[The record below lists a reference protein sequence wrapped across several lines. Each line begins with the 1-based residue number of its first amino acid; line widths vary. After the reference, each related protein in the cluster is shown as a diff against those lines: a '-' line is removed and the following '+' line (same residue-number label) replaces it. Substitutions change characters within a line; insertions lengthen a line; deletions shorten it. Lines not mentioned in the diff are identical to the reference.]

1 MLKVQDLQVY
11 YETGKRTIRAVD
23 GISFHIER
31 GETLGLVG
39 ESGCGKST
47 VGRAL
52 VGLLPVHGG
61 QILWRD
67 SNVSRLTRS
76 EYRALCRHRQIVF
89 QDPYSSLNPL
99 WRVRDIVAEPLR
111 VHRLTTSTTV
121 RQQVNH
127 LLVQVGL
134 NETFADRF
142 PSELSGGQRQ
152 RVAIA
157 RALAT
162 EPELLILD
170 EPTASLD
177 ISVRA
182 QILNLLAELQKLK
195 GLSILLITHDFAVVQ
210 ALAQRVA
217 VMYLGK
223 IVETAPARQL
233 LVAPRHPYTRMLIA
247 SVLPPRPTGKLP
259 AIPAGEVPDPFH
271 LPSGCRFRTRC
282 PLAVDRC
289 AQESPDLQTWRD
301 GEHQAA
307 CFRIEPLENII
318 KGV

>member
-11 YETGKRTIRAVD
+11 YKTGKRLLRAVD
-23 GISFHIER
+23 GVSFHIER

-39 ESGCGKST
+39 ESGCGKSS

-52 VGLLPVHGG
+52 VGLLPVYGG

-67 SNVSRLTRS
+67 RDVSRLARN
-76 EYRALCRHRQIVF
+76 EYRALCRYRQIVF

-99 WRVRDIVAEPLR
+99 WRVRDIVAEPLL
-111 VHRLTTSTTV
+111 VHRLTTSTTI
-121 RQQVNH
+121 RQQVSH
-127 LLVQVGL
+127 LLEQVGL
-134 NETFADRF
+134 NETFADSF

-170 EPTASLD
+170 EPTAALD
-177 ISVRA
+177 VSVRA

-195 GLSILLITHDFAVVQ
+195 GLSVLLITHDFAVVQ

-223 IVETAPARQL
+223 IVETAPACQL
-233 LVAPRHPYTRMLIA
+233 LIAPRHPYTRMLIA
-247 SVLPPRPTGKLP
+247 SVLPPRPTGELP
-259 AIPAGEVPDPFH
+259 SIPAGEVPDPFQ

-289 AQESPDLQTWRD
+289 AQESPDLQTWQD
-301 GEHQAA
+301 GEHQVA
-307 CFRIEPLENII
+307 CFRVEL
-318 KGV
+318 

>member
-1 MLKVQDLQVY
+1 MLKVQDLMVY
-11 YETGKRTIRAVD
+11 YDVGKRTVRAVD
-23 GISFHIER
+23 GVSFEINP

-52 VGLLPVHGG
+52 VGLLPIRGGKIYWHG
-61 QILWRD
+61 RD
-67 SNVSRLTRS
+67 VSQLS
-76 EYRALCRHRQIVF
+76 KPEYRALCRHRQIVF

-99 WRVRDIVAEPLR
+99 WRVQDIVAEPLL
-111 VHRLTTSTTV
+111 VHRLADAPTV
-121 RQQVNH
+121 GRQVKH
-127 LLVQVGL
+127 LLEQVGL
-134 NETFADRF
+134 NEAFAGRF

-170 EPTASLD
+170 EPTAALD
-177 ISVRA
+177 VSVRA
-182 QILNLLAELQKLK
+182 QILNLLAELQKLR
-195 GLSILLITHDFAVVQ
+195 GLSILLITHDFAVVR

-223 IVETAPARQL
+223 IIETAPARL
-233 LVAPRHPYTRMLIA
+233 LMTEPKHPYTQMLMA

-259 AIPAGEVPDPFH
+259 AIPSGEVPDPFH

-282 PLAVDRC
+282 PLAVDHC
-289 AQESPDLQTWRD
+289 AQQSPDLQTWQSA
-301 GEHQAA
+301 EHRAA
-307 CFRIEPLENII
+307 CFRIN
-318 KGV
+318 

>member
-1 MLKVQDLQVY
+1 VIAYQLIMLRVEDLQVHY
-11 YETGKRTIRAVD
+11 DAGKRTVRAVD
-23 GISFHIER
+23 GVSFEIKQ

-52 VGLLPVHGG
+52 AGLLPVRGGKIFWHGH
-61 QILWRD
+61 D
-67 SNVSRLTRS
+67 VSRLS
-76 EYRALCRHRQIVF
+76 KQEQRALCCHRQIVF

-99 WRVRDIVAEPLR
+99 WRVQDIVAEPLR
-111 VHRLTTSTTV
+111 IHRLAGPPEVAKRV
-121 RQQVNH
+121 RH
-127 LLVQVGL
+127 LLEQVGL
-134 NETFADRF
+134 NETFAGRF

-170 EPTASLD
+170 EPTAALD
-177 ISVRA
+177 VSVRA
-182 QILNLLAELQKLK
+182 QILNLLAELQKLR

-210 ALAQRVA
+210 ALAKRVA

-223 IVETAPARQL
+223 IIETAPARL
-233 LVAPRHPYTRMLIA
+233 LMIEPRHPYTQMLMA
-247 SVLPPRPTGKLP
+247 SVLPPRPTGELP
-259 AIPAGEVPDPFH
+259 TIPSGEVPDPFH

-282 PLAVDRC
+282 PRAVDYC
-289 AQESPDLQTWRD
+289 AQDIPDLQTWQSA
-301 GEHQAA
+301 EHRAA
-307 CFRIEPLENII
+307 CFRIE
-318 KGV
+318 